1 MFTLH
6 SIKLCSLV
14 VRIIGSNLHVPQN
27 SAIIIKNLKNYLSIE
42 YDVMRMENKNE
53 SRHSCARAA
62 VDCVYTL
69 HTLRLYNVMLT
80 KKVFTAWHIKTD
92 CMAFQ
97 FYIYS

>member
-1 MFTLH
+1 
-6 SIKLCSLV
+6 
-14 VRIIGSNLHVPQN
+14 
-27 SAIIIKNLKNYLSIE
+27 
-42 YDVMRMENKNE
+42 MRMENKNE
-53 SRHSCARAA
+53 SRYSCARAA

-80 KKVFTAWHIKTD
+80 KSVDSAWQIKTD